1 MPMSI
6 GGSRFAHTTSPV
18 TAIEASSS
26 GKFEHQVDQRAHLFD
41 ARRLDADTAQRDVLD
56 AMKQQHLV
64 AGVVDVGVDFE
75 AWELTRVLFGFAHHL
90 VSRGG
95 PISQISGM
103 APSQGMI
110 REFARKRLAN
120 LARCWPVM
128 RLSVRN
134 ALRKPPLS
142 GAVAFW
148 NGSCTLGGRMRRRN
162 QFLMA
167 AAMLFSVGAGACAH
181 TDYFPGTTI
190 LRTEDN
196 VKIVETL
203 EQYRRRLLEHNVD
216 GLLVLA
222 SQTYFEDSGTPR
234 SDDDYGYEGLK
245 QVLGNKL
252 KLVKSL
258 RYEIEYRNITVKG
271 NRAEVEVFLDG
282 SFDAPRRKPAIA
294 TAASTTTTASCSSAR
309 TISGSSSAGCDRAR
323 RGDT

>member
-1 MPMSI
+1 
-6 GGSRFAHTTSPV
+6 
-18 TAIEASSS
+18 
-26 GKFEHQVDQRAHLFD
+26 
-41 ARRLDADTAQRDVLD
+41 
-56 AMKQQHLV
+56 
-64 AGVVDVGVDFE
+64 
-75 AWELTRVLFGFAHHL
+75 
-90 VSRGG
+90 
-95 PISQISGM
+95 
-103 APSQGMI
+103 
-110 REFARKRLAN
+110 
-120 LARCWPVM
+120 
-128 RLSVRN
+128 
-134 ALRKPPLS
+134 
-142 GAVAFW
+142 
-148 NGSCTLGGRMRRRN
+148 
-162 QFLMA
+162 
-167 AAMLFSVGAGACAH
+167 MLLSVGAGACAH

-282 SFDAPRRKPAIA
+282 SFELAAEAGDRYRRVNDYHRFVLERENDQWKFV
-294 TAASTTTTASCSSAR
+294 
-309 TISGSSSAGCDRAR
+309 
-323 RGDT
+323 RGM